1 MPVTA
6 RSYLGLLV
14 LGLGTLV
21 APLDSAV
28 NIAFPRITGDF
39 GVPLADIRWV
49 IICYVLT
56 HTSLM
61 LVFGKLGDL
70 YGHKRIFT
78 AGLAL
83 SVVTFT
89 LCAIAWEF
97 KYLLLF
103 RVSQGVSA
111 ALVMSCGPAIA
122 TSLFPEQYR
131 ARVLG
136 AYLTMFGI
144 GGALGPSIGGMLVAE
159 WDWPAVF
166 WARAPIAFVA
176 LLLVFVLPN
185 PPRRSASSNFDSTG
199 AVLVA
204 AAMSSFL
211 LTITQLQRAED
222 YPIAVGLLALAAI
235 AAILAYIRRAA
246 RHPSPVIRLDVF
258 RRIEFT
264 FLNCGNVA
272 INFTGFS
279 VLLLVPYYLATQSG
293 LAVGLAGV
301 VLAMSPLGVM
311 LASPM
316 GGWSMGKIAANRLAF
331 LGVLLVGGGTFL
343 VGRWDGTP
351 GMVAMALPLLMSG
364 VGLGLFQV
372 AYMNIVT
379 GTLPLSDRGVAGSL
393 AMLTRTIGIVGAA
406 SLLTWLFAS
415 LEAGNIQNGEGP
427 NQSFIHGF
435 QMTFDIAS
443 AVLIGFL
450 IISLIRPGTWFGH
463 TTEGAQS

>member
-28 NIAFPRITGDF
+28 NIAFPRITGEF

-70 YGHKRIFT
+70 YGHKLIFT

-83 SVVTFT
+83 SVLTFT

-97 KYLLLF
+97 EYLLIF

-111 ALVMSCGPAIA
+111 ALVLSCGPAIA
-122 TSLFPEQYR
+122 TSLFPEKYR

-136 AYLTMFGI
+136 AYLTMFAI
-144 GGALGPSIGGMLVAE
+144 GGALGPSFGGLLVAA

-166 WARAPIAFVA
+166 WARAPIAFCA
-176 LLLVFVLPN
+176 LLLVFVLPKM
-185 PPRRSASSNFDSTG
+185 PRRSISDFDSTG
-199 AVLVA
+199 AILVA

-211 LTITQLQRAED
+211 LTVTQLQQIEN
-222 YPIAVGLLALAAI
+222 YPIAVGCLGILALAAI
-235 AAILAYIRRAA
+235 IAYVRRAA

-258 RRIEFT
+258 RRIDFT
-264 FLNCGNVA
+264 ILNCGNIA
-272 INFTGFS
+272 INFAGFS
-279 VLLLVPYYLATQSG
+279 VLLLVPYYLSTQSG
-293 LAVGLAGV
+293 LAVGLGGL
-301 VLAMSPLGVM
+301 VLAMSPIGVM
-311 LASPM
+311 VASPL
-316 GGWSMGKIAANRLAF
+316 GGWSMTSIPANRLAF
-331 LGVLLVGGGTFL
+331 IGIILVGTGTFL
-343 VGRWDGTP
+343 VGRWDGSP
-351 GMVAMALPLLMSG
+351 GIVAMSLPLLMSG

-379 GTLPLSDRGVAGSL
+379 GTLPVSDRGVAGSL
-393 AMLTRTIGIVGAA
+393 ALLTRTIGIVGAA
-406 SLLTWLFAS
+406 SLLTWVFAS
-415 LEAGNIQNGEGP
+415 LEARGLRAGLDKD
-427 NQSFIHGF
+427 QSFIHGF
-435 QMTFDIAS
+435 QWTFDFAS

-450 IISLIRPGTWFGH
+450 LISLVRARTWFERK
-463 TTEGAQS
+463 TEGMHS

>member
-83 SVVTFT
+83 SVVTFS

-97 KYLLLF
+97 EYLLLF

-122 TSLFPEQYR
+122 TSLFPEEYR

-144 GGALGPSIGGMLVAE
+144 GGALGPSIGGILVAE

-176 LLLVFVLPN
+176 LLLVFILPN

-222 YPIAVGLLALAAI
+222 YPIAVGLLALTAL

-246 RHPSPVIRLDVF
+246 RHPRRRHRRERSRLL
-258 RRIEFT
+258 RRARPARST
-264 FLNCGNVA
+264 RHPDA
-272 INFTGFS
+272 R
-279 VLLLVPYYLATQSG
+279 G
-293 LAVGLAGV
+293 L
-301 VLAMSPLGVM
+301 
-311 LASPM
+311 
-316 GGWSMGKIAANRLAF
+316 
-331 LGVLLVGGGTFL
+331 
-343 VGRWDGTP
+343 
-351 GMVAMALPLLMSG
+351 
-364 VGLGLFQV
+364 
-372 AYMNIVT
+372 
-379 GTLPLSDRGVAGSL
+379 
-393 AMLTRTIGIVGAA
+393 
-406 SLLTWLFAS
+406 
-415 LEAGNIQNGEGP
+415 
-427 NQSFIHGF
+427 
-435 QMTFDIAS
+435 
-443 AVLIGFL
+443 
-450 IISLIRPGTWFGH
+450 
-463 TTEGAQS
+463 